1 MKVFALSLRYAPVM
15 KILPGMIASVAVL
28 AAMILPASHAAEKK
42 AKFSDWDLGKVVFG
56 ERVGNK
62 DVKGKVVVLEY
73 WGVKCPPC
81 VASLPHLAEMDREHR
96 AEGLVII
103 GAECQG
109 HSKDEM
115 KPLLEKAKV
124 DYTIVE
130 GAEGPIEVTGIPR
143 VFVFGTDGNLVF
155 DGRPSGAEFDKAVK
169 DALATVEKSGEGA
182 ADKPAGNLIEQRE
195 WTNATGGSIRAAV
208 KTANDKT
215 VTFVMANG
223 KNVEYALEKLSEESR
238 KAITEAIEKSK
249 ATP

>member
-1 MKVFALSLRYAPVM
+1 
-15 KILPGMIASVAVL
+15 MIASLAVFT
-28 AAMILPASHAAEKK
+28 AMVLPASHAVEKK

-56 ERVGNK
+56 EKVGKK

-81 VASLPHLAEMDREHR
+81 IASLPHLAEMDREHR
-96 AEGLVII
+96 DEGLVII

-109 HSKDEM
+109 HSKDDM

-130 GAEGPIEVTGIPR
+130 GAEGPIDVTGIPR
-143 VFVFGTDGNLVF
+143 VFVFGTDGELVF
-155 DGRPSGAEFDKAVK
+155 DGRPGGAEFDKAVK
-169 DALATVEKSGEGA
+169 DALATAEKSGEGA
-182 ADKPAGNLIEQRE
+182 ADKAAAANLIEQRA
-195 WTNATGGSIRAAV
+195 WTNATGGSIQAAV
-208 KTANDKT
+208 KTADDKT

-223 KNVEYALEKLSEESR
+223 KNVQYALEKLSEDSR
-238 KAITEAIEKSK
+238 KAIAEAVAKSK

>member
-1 MKVFALSLRYAPVM
+1 M
-15 KILPGMIASVAVL
+15 KILPGILSSLAVL
-28 AAMILPASHAAEKK
+28 AAMVLPASHAAEKK

-56 ERVGNK
+56 EKVGKK

-81 VASLPHLAEMDREHR
+81 VASLPHLAEMDRENR
-96 AEGLVII
+96 DKGLVII

-130 GAEGPIEVTGIPR
+130 GAEGPIDVTGIPR
-143 VFVFGTDGNLVF
+143 VFVFGTDGELVF

-169 DALATVEKSGEGA
+169 DALATAEKSGGEDA
-182 ADKPAGNLIEQRE
+182 TAEVAGNLIEQRA
-195 WTNATGGSIRAAV
+195 WTNASGGSIRAAV
-208 KTANDKT
+208 KSADDKT

-223 KNVEYALEKLSEESR
+223 KSVEYALEKLSEESR
-238 KAITEAIEKSK
+238 KTIAEAVEKSK